1 MSPALMRAIFG
12 GFFALLA
19 GVAINTLWLQPD
31 RVQVANIPA
40 GSSQSTSRF
49 TVAAVDAKLLPKS
62 SIEQDATRA
71 ARLAPD
77 AAVAA
82 KMPVIPEAEGDPVVI
97 RSVQKELLK
106 RGYGPV
112 VPNGIIGPLSRSAIM
127 AYEFDNALPLTGE
140 ATEILLTR
148 MLSGAPAVRPP
159 DPNARKIKS
168 PEAEQVVRTVQHSL
182 TSLGYDPGRIDGR
195 VGDDTERAIRQFETA
210 SGLTPTG
217 RVSAE
222 LFSQLARAIGA
233 KSAALR

>member
-31 RVQVANIPA
+31 QTQVAKLPTSPA
-40 GSSQSTSRF
+40 QQAARI
-49 TVAAVDAKLLPKS
+49 TVALAEPKVPAPSAPETQAVR
-62 SIEQDATRA
+62 T
-71 ARLAPD
+71 ARLTPD
-77 AAVAA
+77 SAVPA

-140 ATEILLTR
+140 ATEVLLKR
-148 MLSGAPAVRPP
+148 MLDGTPANRTS

-182 TSLGYDPGRIDGR
+182 TSLGFEPGRIDGR
-195 VGDDTERAIRQFETA
+195 VGDETERAIRQFETA
-210 SGLTPTG
+210 SGLSPTG

-233 KSAALR
+233 KSAGLR

>member
-1 MSPALMRAIFG
+1 
-12 GFFALLA
+12 
-19 GVAINTLWLQPD
+19 
-31 RVQVANIPA
+31 
-40 GSSQSTSRF
+40 
-49 TVAAVDAKLLPKS
+49 
-62 SIEQDATRA
+62 
-71 ARLAPD
+71 
-77 AAVAA
+77 
-82 KMPVIPEAEGDPVVI
+82 
-97 RSVQKELLK
+97 
-106 RGYGPV
+106 
-112 VPNGIIGPLSRSAIM
+112 
-127 AYEFDNALPLTGE
+127 
-140 ATEILLTR
+140 